1 MSAHL
6 EAPNPVLPLV
16 LHLRSTLALAEATR
30 VADRVL
36 MGRYVK
42 PSLLRD
48 TLVRLILAEYG
59 EGRAQHIGFY
69 QQTAAARLG
78 LGRPTIAMEL
88 HNLVAAKVVR
98 LEEARCQR
106 LLVVPTDRMLTWAAE
121 HIPRL
126 APIGSTS

>member
-6 EAPNPVLPLV
+6 TAPSPVLPLV

-30 VADRVL
+30 AADRAL

-48 TLVRLILAEYG
+48 MLVRLILAEFG
-59 EGRAQHIGFY
+59 EGRIRTISFY
-69 QQTAAARLG
+69 QRTLQPYGSPTSIRLAIFY
-78 LGRPTIAMEL
+78 LED
-88 HNLVAAKVVR
+88 AKTVR
-98 LEEARCQR
+98 LDTSEHDPRSYGVTPTGR
-106 LLVVPTDRMLTWAAE
+106 LLTWAAE

-126 APIGSTS
+126 VLAGGAE